1 MSNNTAPEKK
11 KKSYLSL
18 LGIKLFGG
26 KKKLSLLE
34 EEQMQS
40 PFRTIVKNFV
50 SNKLAMFGLILF
62 LAIFAVVLIGPIFYK
77 IDLGFTE
84 SSQINVAPGFNLLSV
99 PKALQGNVADIAVG
113 PTFSVGV
120 DNDGKVYMWGK
131 TKVAGTMEANNIPDN
146 MGKVVRVSAGFDHV
160 LALNDQGEVFAW
172 GNDRMNQCKVPSEVQ
187 KLDNVVDVIAGYQC
201 SIALTED
208 GDVYM
213 WGNTSMTDFN
223 KASKAQ
229 GNIAKVVV
237 TSDAVLGLTKDG
249 EAVYLGKQKNA
260 YSSLPENMGTV
271 VDIAAT
277 SATMSAVNDAGE
289 VFVWGNVSTKGEGN
303 VPEVSGK
310 IVELEGGR
318 YHYTAVT
325 EDGEVVAWGDNSSK
339 QSTVPASVKNAD
351 IEEVYN
357 GYFQNYAIT
366 SEGKVLTWGLKGYL
380 LGTDDLGRDIFTRLI
395 NGGRMTMSI
404 GAIAV
409 VISTIIGVA
418 IGCISGF
425 FGGKVDLVLQRITE
439 IISSLPFLPFAMIL
453 TSLIG
458 NKLDQNQRI
467 LLIMVILGLLSWPS
481 LSRLVRAQVLA
492 EREKEFV
499 TAAKAMGVKQMSIVF
514 KHILPNVVSVIIVTA
529 TLDFATCMLTESTLS
544 YLGFGVNPPQPTWGN
559 MLYGSN
565 NSVVIQ
571 NFWWRWVFTS
581 IILGVCTICINLIGD
596 GLRDAVDPKSNE
608 R

>member
-581 IILGVCTICINLIGD
+581 IILGVCTICINLVGD

>member
-131 TKVAGTMEANNIPDN
+131 TKVAGTIEANNIPDN

-277 SATMSAVNDAGE
+277 STTMSAVNDAGE

-409 VISTIIGVA
+409 VISTIIGVS